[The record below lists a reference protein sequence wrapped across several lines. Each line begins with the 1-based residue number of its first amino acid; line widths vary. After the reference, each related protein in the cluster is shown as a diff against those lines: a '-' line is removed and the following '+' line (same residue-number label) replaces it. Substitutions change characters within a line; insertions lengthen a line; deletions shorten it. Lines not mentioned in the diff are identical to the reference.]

1 MARRDIITGEWT
13 ASIKPNEGGLDL
25 VKTCVKLKGYDRYCY
40 TQRANGLLG
49 MYENIKFNKR
59 GHMKAD
65 LYEGRNY
72 LGKVRLHKKFLNFD
86 DNYADGSLKIDAR
99 MDTLTM
105 FDDDIR
111 SGWVAKIFYASDV
124 F

>member
-13 ASIKPNEGGLDL
+13 ASVKPNEGGLDL
-25 VKTCVKLKGYDRYCY
+25 VKYCVKLKGYDRYCY
-40 TQRANGLLG
+40 THRANGLLG
-49 MYENIKFNKR
+49 IFENIKFNKK

-72 LGKVRLHKKFLNFD
+72 VGKVRLHKKAINFD
-86 DNYADGSLKIDAR
+86 DNYDGRLKFDAR
-99 MDTLTM
+99 MNTITM

-111 SGWVAKIFYASDV
+111 SGWVAKV
-124 F
+124 FGAGDLF